1 MPDGRVG
8 NHIPPA
14 GAGDTDLAE
23 VLRVEV
29 QQTAIAD
36 QQGVTMYAPVAVDSV
51 VNPKQIPKR
60 EFSWQEAEEIFAN
73 QPLII
78 SADIGHSAAEPRY
91 HALGKTD
98 KGRRLHLTFTTRG
111 KRIRIISA
119 RAMHKKERAIYEK
132 AE

>member
-1 MPDGRVG
+1 MR
-8 NHIPPA
+8 
-14 GAGDTDLAE
+14 
-23 VLRVEV
+23 
-29 QQTAIAD
+29 
-36 QQGVTMYAPVAVDSV
+36 
-51 VNPKQIPKR
+51 
-60 EFSWQEAEEIFAN
+60 WQEYEGFEWDAGNRDKNAEKHEVRWQKAEEIFAN

-78 SADIGHSAAEPRY
+78 SADTGHSAAEPRY

-119 RAMHKKERAIYEK
+119 RPMHKKERMIYEK